1 MGVPPK
7 IASRRSHTIER
18 KCCTSAIVGRLPC
31 LLFAV
36 PPNTTASSSVPL
48 RTSADIA
55 VLPFDFAASTRW
67 NPSASQYV
75 SPSVNTVTSGNCA
88 PSAIASA

>member
-1 MGVPPK
+1 M
-7 IASRRSHTIER
+7 ASLRSQTISR
-18 KCCTSAIVGRLPC
+18 KCCTSARVGRFPC
-31 LLFAV
+31 LLLAV

-55 VLPFDFAASTRW
+55 ALPFTFAAITRW